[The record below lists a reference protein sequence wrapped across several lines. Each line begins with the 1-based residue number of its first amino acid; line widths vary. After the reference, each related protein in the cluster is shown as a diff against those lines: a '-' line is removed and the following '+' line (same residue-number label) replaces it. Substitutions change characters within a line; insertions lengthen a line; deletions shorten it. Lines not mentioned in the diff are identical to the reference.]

1 MNIEL
6 VYFYWIIGILF
17 GFQLILLGL
26 LSIRKWLRNRENE
39 RQNKVYEDNLELFV
53 DYLMSENWKIPK
65 ALVLRTNFEVA
76 ERIFSETFTDVK
88 DTHMREKL
96 EQAAES
102 IFPVTYLS
110 RMNTGTWSTR
120 VNTLYFIEDFKLTSL
135 RSFLHE
141 HLSKLKVW
149 DEEKSQTVRA
159 LAALND
165 LSIVEYL
172 NRDRTSTLQHY
183 LDVFSRFDEDTF
195 GNAIKLSKESYNPM
209 CRIAIL
215 SFIGLTKNVKYQ
227 PLLEDE
233 LQNENLEMRIQA
245 LKGLYRLSYIS
256 NIELLIPFFESS
268 SWQERMFSCRISGV
282 LMLEVYEP
290 FLIRLLGDKE
300 WWVRNAAAESILQIF
315 GEDKLYFLSKNHPDL
330 YARDMAVQWISSKK
344 GGSKD

>member
-1 MNIEL
+1 MIIEMI
-6 VYFYWIIGILF
+6 YFYWVTGILL
-17 GFQLILLGL
+17 GFQLLLLAL
-26 LSIRKWLRNRENE
+26 LCIRKWLRNREND
-39 RQNKVYEDNLELFV
+39 RQDKVYEDNLELFV
-53 DYLMSENWKIPK
+53 DYLMSENWMIPK
-65 ALVLRTNFEVA
+65 ALVIRANFEVA

-88 DTHMREKL
+88 DAHIREKL

-102 IFPVTYLS
+102 IFAETYLK
-110 RMNTGTWSTR
+110 RMKRGTWSTR
-120 VNTLYFIEDFKLTSL
+120 VNTLYFIEDFKLISL
-135 RSFLHE
+135 KPFLQD

-149 DEEKSQTVRA
+149 DEEKNQTVRA

-165 LSIVEYL
+165 LSIVDYL
-172 NRDRTSTLQHY
+172 NRDRTATLQHY
-183 LDVFSRFDEDTF
+183 LDVFSRLNEDTF

-215 SFIGLTKNVKYQ
+215 SFIGLTKNLRYQ

-245 LKGLYRLSYIS
+245 LKGLYRLNYIS

-282 LMLEVYEP
+282 LMLEVFEP
-290 FLIRLLGDKE
+290 FLVKLLGDRE

-315 GEDKLYFLSKNHPDL
+315 GEDKLYFLSKNHSDL
-330 YARDMAVQWISSKK
+330 YARDMAVQWITSKK